1 MTSMLSSRQRGAVRL
16 AWRFI
21 APYRGRVLGA
31 LLALLFTAAI
41 TLSMGQGIKLL
52 VDQGLATQSPA
63 ALRHSLLLFFV
74 LVLALAFG
82 TYTRFYLVSWIGERV
97 VADIR
102 RRVFDHLIELHPGFY
117 ESNRSSEIQSRLTAD
132 TTLLQ
137 SVIGSSLSMALRNLI
152 MLIGGSILLV
162 VTNPKLSGI
171 VLLALPLVVAPILL
185 FGRRVRALSRQ
196 SQDRV
201 ADVGS
206 YVGEVLGQIKT
217 VQAYNHQDEDKR
229 RFGES
234 AEAAFDVARKRIA
247 QRSWLITVVIVL
259 VLGAVGVML
268 WVGGMDVIAGRI
280 SGGELAAFVFYSLI
294 VGSSFGT
301 LSEVIG
307 ELQRA
312 AGAAERIGELLRS
325 RNAIV
330 APERPQ
336 PLQRPVQ
343 GRIELQGV
351 RFAYP
356 SRADSYAIDGVDLQV
371 AAGET
376 LALVG
381 PSGAGKSTLFD
392 LLLRFFDPQQGRIL
406 IDGVPIDQLDPREL
420 RACFA
425 LVSQT
430 PALFYGSIEDNI
442 RYGRLDASQ
451 AEVEAAARAAHAHE
465 FIQRLPQG
473 YQTHLGEAGLGLS
486 GGQRQRLAI
495 ARALLADAPILLL
508 DEATSA
514 LDAESEHLI
523 QQALPSL
530 MAGRTT
536 LVIAHRLATVK
547 QADRIAVIERGRLAA
562 IGRHWPACR
571 ADRQQRAVCAPG
583 RAAVRQLALR
593 LDGGGGAGRGDDDR
607 RHGQPLPPEQLLAE
621 EDQATER
628 GDRRLQAH
636 QHAEGT
642 RGHACQGDHFQAV
655 RQRR

>member
-1 MTSMLSSRQRGAVRL
+1 MLSILSSRQRNALRM

-21 APYRGRVLGA
+21 APYRGRVFGA
-31 LLALLFTAAI
+31 LLALMFTAAI

-63 ALRHSLLLFFV
+63 ALQQSIGLFFV
-74 LVLALAFG
+74 LVLALAIG
-82 TYTRFYLVSWIGERV
+82 TFTRFYLVSWIGERF

-102 RRVFDHLIELHPGFY
+102 KRVFNHLIELHPGFY

-152 MLIGGSILLV
+152 MLVGGSVLLV
-162 VTNPKLSGI
+162 VTNAKLSGI
-171 VLLALPLVVAPILL
+171 VLMALPLVVAPILI

-217 VQAYNHQDEDKR
+217 VQAYNHQAEDKR
-229 RFGES
+229 RFGLS
-234 AEAAFDVARKRIA
+234 AEAAFDTARQRIA
-247 QRSWLITVVIVL
+247 QRAWLITVVIVL

-294 VGSSFGT
+294 VGSAFGT

-312 AGAAERIGELLRS
+312 AGAAERIAELLQA
-325 RNAIV
+325 RNEITPPASD
-330 APERPQ
+330 ALHLTQ
-336 PLQRPVQ
+336 PVH
-343 GRIELQGV
+343 GRIELQGL

-356 SRADSYAIDGVDLQV
+356 SRPGSFAVDGIDLQV

-406 IDGVPIDQLDPREL
+406 IDGVPIQQLDPREL
-420 RACFA
+420 RSSFA
-425 LVSQT
+425 LVSQN
-430 PALFYGSIEDNI
+430 PALFFGSVEDNI
-442 RYGRLDASQ
+442 RYGKTTASL
-451 AEVEAAARAAHAHE
+451 AEVEAAAKAAHAHE
-465 FIQRLPQG
+465 FIMKLPDG
-473 YQTHLGEAGLGLS
+473 YQTHLGDAGLGLS

-495 ARALLADAPILLL
+495 ARALLVDAPILLL

-523 QQALPSL
+523 QQALPPL
-530 MAGRTT
+530 MEGRTT

-547 QADRIAVIERGRLAA
+547 SADRIAVIEHGKLAA
-562 IGRHWPACR
+562 IGTHSEL
-571 ADRQQRAVCAPG
+571 VNNS
-583 RAAVRQLALR
+583 
-593 LDGGGGAGRGDDDR
+593 
-607 RHGQPLPPEQLLAE
+607 PLYARLAE
-621 EDQATER
+621 
-628 GDRRLQAH
+628 LQFSNE
-636 QHAEGT
+636 AET
-642 RGHACQGDHFQAV
+642 AV
-655 RQRR
+655 

>member
-1 MTSMLSSRQRGAVRL
+1 MTSMLSSRQRGAIRL

-21 APYRGRVLGA
+21 APYRGRVVGA
-31 LLALLFTAAI
+31 LLALMFTAAI

-152 MLIGGSILLV
+152 MLIGGSVLLV

-217 VQAYNHQDEDKR
+217 VQAYNHQSEDKR

-247 QRSWLITVVIVL
+247 QRAWLVTVVIVL

-312 AGAAERIGELLRS
+312 AGAAERIGELLRAS
-325 RNAIV
+325 NAIV
-330 APERPQ
+330 APEQPRHLPQ
-336 PLQRPVQ
+336 PVQ

-351 RFAYP
+351 RFAYA
-356 SRADSYAIDGVDLQV
+356 SRADSYAIDGIDLQV
-371 AAGET
+371 SAGET

-392 LLLRFFDPQQGRIL
+392 LLLRFFDPQAGRIL

-420 RACFA
+420 RASFA
-425 LVSQT
+425 LVSQN
-430 PALFYGSIEDNI
+430 PALFFGSVEDNI

-547 QADRIAVIERGRLAA
+547 QADRIAVIEQGRLAA
-562 IGRHWPACR
+562 IGRHAE
-571 ADRQQRAVCAPG
+571 
-583 RAAVRQLALR
+583 LIESS
-593 LDGGGGAGRGDDDR
+593 
-607 RHGQPLPPEQLLAE
+607 PLYARLAE
-621 EDQATER
+621 
-628 GDRRLQAH
+628 LQF
-636 QHAEGT
+636 G
-642 RGHACQGDHFQAV
+642 R
-655 RQRR
+655 

>member
-1 MTSMLSSRQRGAVRL
+1 MTSMLSSRQRGAMRL

-21 APYRGRVLGA
+21 APYRGRVVGA
-31 LLALLFTAAI
+31 LLALMFTAAI

-63 ALRHSLLLFFV
+63 ALRQSLLLFFV

-152 MLIGGSILLV
+152 MLIGGSVLLV

-206 YVGEVLGQIKT
+206 YVGEALGQIKT

-229 RFGES
+229 RFAES

-312 AGAAERIGELLRS
+312 AGAAERIGELLRAS
-325 RNAIV
+325 NAIV
-330 APERPQ
+330 APPQ
-336 PLQRPVQ
+336 SQHLSQPMQ

-356 SRADSYAIDGVDLQV
+356 SRSDSYAIDGIDLQV

-392 LLLRFFDPQQGRIL
+392 LLLRFFDPQAGRIL

-420 RACFA
+420 RASFA
-425 LVSQT
+425 LVSQN
-430 PALFYGSIEDNI
+430 PALFFGSVEDNI
-442 RYGRLDASQ
+442 RYGCLDASH

-547 QADRIAVIERGRLAA
+547 QADRIAVIEQGRLAA
-562 IGRHWPACR
+562 IGRHAE
-571 ADRQQRAVCAPG
+571 
-583 RAAVRQLALR
+583 LIESS
-593 LDGGGGAGRGDDDR
+593 
-607 RHGQPLPPEQLLAE
+607 PLYARLAE
-621 EDQATER
+621 
-628 GDRRLQAH
+628 LQF
-636 QHAEGT
+636 GS
-642 RGHACQGDHFQAV
+642 
-655 RQRR
+655 